1 MLCNAAA
8 TTCAMEAKQERR
20 PACQEAGAVRFLC
33 LGESGRACQDC
44 DWKDER
50 SLCHVS
56 GPLEHSDG
64 LASTHRSS
72 RIRMEGSA
80 LAGVSVIVP
89 LSLFVLLCGPVEAP
103 ASGARSGK
111 IAALGCYGDGANFC
125 TATWR
130 LWRYTKSACTA
141 LTSFKTQQYVELL
154 MVDRSQHRFKPRL
167 ASTVYIQP

>member
-1 MLCNAAA
+1 MRCRTACQTVCHNHARTAGHQTTAARKQFTIACSPQQNVEAAHLRAMRPCCACVRRSSHNLCDGSEARAA
-8 TTCAMEAKQERR
+8 TCLSRGRSSTFSLSWRERSCVPR
-20 PACQEAGAVRFLC
+20 LRLE
-33 LGESGRACQDC
+33 
-44 DWKDER
+44 DER

-89 LSLFVLLCGPVEAP
+89 LSLFVLLCGPVEAL

-111 IAALGCYGDGANFC
+111 SAALPRMLRG
-125 TATWR
+125 WR
-130 LWRYTKSACTA
+130 
-141 LTSFKTQQYVELL
+141 
-154 MVDRSQHRFKPRL
+154 
-167 ASTVYIQP
+167 

>member
-1 MLCNAAA
+1 MFSLSWR
-8 TTCAMEAKQERR
+8 ERSCVPR
-20 PACQEAGAVRFLC
+20 LRLE
-33 LGESGRACQDC
+33 
-44 DWKDER
+44 DER

-111 IAALGCYGDGANFC
+111 SAALGCYGDGANFY

-130 LWRYTKSACTA
+130 LW
-141 LTSFKTQQYVELL
+141 QQYVELL